1 MTLEALLAY
10 AHLLAI
16 FTMVVFLASEAA
28 LCRVEWLNA
37 AVVERLGKIDMV
49 YGIAAGTVLLT
60 GLARV
65 FLGSKGAAFYA
76 HNPLLY
82 LKLVM
87 FLVIGLISIK
97 PTLMFVRWRRTLRAS
112 GALPDAAE
120 IKKARRLVMVQAHI
134 LPFIPLAAVFLARGF
149 GLGPVNPSRHR
160 GNRKTGRRVS
170 ALMSFPHQGVGGLH
184 MGAKAFCV
192 EQGIF
197 RPVSP

>member
-1 MTLEALLAY
+1 MTLESLLAY

-37 AVVERLGKIDMV
+37 AVVERLGKVDMV
-49 YGIAAGTVLLT
+49 YGIAAGMVLVT

-65 FLGSKGAAFYA
+65 FLGSKGAAWYA

-82 LKLVM
+82 LKLAM

-97 PTLMFVRWRRTLRAS
+97 PTLMFVRWRRTLRAN
-112 GALPDAAE
+112 GTLPDAAE

-149 GLGPVNPSRHR
+149 G
-160 GNRKTGRRVS
+160 
-170 ALMSFPHQGVGGLH
+170 
-184 MGAKAFCV
+184 
-192 EQGIF
+192 
-197 RPVSP
+197 